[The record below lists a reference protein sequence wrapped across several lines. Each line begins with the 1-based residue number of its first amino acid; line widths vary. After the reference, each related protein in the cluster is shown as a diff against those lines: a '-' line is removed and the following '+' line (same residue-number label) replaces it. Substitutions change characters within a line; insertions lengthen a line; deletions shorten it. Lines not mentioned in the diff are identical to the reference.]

1 MLLHSHL
8 AFFEGLSTCCRAFN
22 SYLYGALYNFSVYW
36 SCWGKKCLI
45 EMAIKCLLQLFF
57 YIKYYFFNYILQL
70 RSMTSFST
78 VVGGRVNFE
87 GNSGNGSGLFATGK
101 CQGIQIQEQRWT
113 KQDNSGNRQI
123 HFLLLH
129 DCLFLLLLR
138 LSLSH
143 QFFKMK
149 IQVALLVQLLTSL
162 CTKKMIFLLQGL
174 VLFFQ

>member
-45 EMAIKCLLQLFF
+45 EMAIKCLLQLFLS
-57 YIKYYFFNYILQL
+57 IKYYFFNYILQL

-87 GNSGNGSGLFATGK
+87 GNSGNRSGLFCDRQMSRDPNIGT
-101 CQGIQIQEQRWT
+101 T
-113 KQDNSGNRQI
+113 KDKVQKLWKQANISCYYTNVFFFWFQ
-123 HFLLLH
+123 LLLEL
-129 DCLFLLLLR
+129 LF
-138 LSLSH
+138 H
-143 QFFKMK
+143 IMFFNFE
-149 IQVALLVQLLTSL
+149 VE
-162 CTKKMIFLLQGL
+162 
-174 VLFFQ
+174 